1 MRDKATTYKQPRLL
15 GLALNT
21 AILLETNSLIRKERE
36 SILDKIS
43 GPFEDK
49 AKQDTLQKDDPMT
62 TEADVETENTDS
74 VLLKEL
80 SAMTRLMGQRNPTS
94 ELVSGHSVFLGQLL
108 TINSVPMRPMSGI
121 SPVLAIDK
129 RLKENQRRQYC

>member
-1 MRDKATTYKQPRLL
+1 MRDKATRYKQPRLS

-21 AILLETNSLIRKERE
+21 AILFQTNSLIRKERE

-49 AKQDTLQKDDPMT
+49 AKQDTLRKDDPMT
-62 TEADVETENTDS
+62 PEADLETDNIDS
-74 VLLKEL
+74 MLLREL

-108 TINSVPMRPMSGI
+108 TIKSVPMRPMSGT

-129 RLKENQRRQYC
+129 RLKENR